1 MTEARALETLDHI
14 ARILRHCELGQV
26 QAVSAV
32 QQIAAA
38 ATAHANQSSLRHCE
52 LGQLQIAAAATAH
65 TNVRSIAASD
75 DALAIAQAIAPIVLP
90 DSCPQPEE

>member
-1 MTEARALETLDHI
+1 MEALDHI
-14 ARILRHCELGQV
+14 ARILLHCELGQV

-38 ATAHANQSSLRHCE
+38 ATAAHANQSSLRHCE
-52 LGQLQIAAAATAH
+52 LEQLQIAAAATAH

-75 DALAIAQAIAPIVLP
+75 DALTLLMLLP